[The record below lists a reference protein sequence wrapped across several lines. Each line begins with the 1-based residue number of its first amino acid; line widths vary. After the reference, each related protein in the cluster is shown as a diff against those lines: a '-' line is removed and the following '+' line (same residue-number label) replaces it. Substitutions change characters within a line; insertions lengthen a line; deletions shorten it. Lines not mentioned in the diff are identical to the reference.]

1 MTRIQYY
8 TDHGDYQR
16 IFVWFCQL
24 IIGIIIFLTTLLVL
38 VWGIYFACRVR
49 EFGKKV
55 HYLKKQTDERCQEEL
70 TNARVELINYIF
82 LTVICLTEVIGF
94 AYYITNLIL
103 HSKIPTETHHC
114 PGDNLINEIRTEPFI
129 RYSTGYSVANE
140 IRSDPFIRYSI
151 AISVSCIL
159 IYTSLIHILTSYM
172 ANAYA
177 VKRVVELSRR
187 VKLLFL
193 LLFTQLAVVWL
204 SVFEWKAFVIILLL
218 AAITVFPIHIFFFFK
233 FSRKLYTSLKRRT
246 LDAWFEDTQQHETL
260 KRMCREYK
268 RYTICYGV
276 SIVMIGLT
284 LCLRLIETSTQMVFK
299 DSCWLDELLGVNKSF
314 HWLNDVYKQNNQTFD
329 IFRDVYT
336 ISYNVFAVFSVLS
349 LFLLNASILYN
360 AIMRLYRRR
369 RAYNSYTGTRFTE
382 MNRPL
387 IGNK

>member
-1 MTRIQYY
+1 MVLIQYY
-8 TDHGDYQR
+8 TGQYQR
-16 IFVWFCQL
+16 IFVGFCQL
-24 IIGIIIFLTTLLVL
+24 IIVTLIFPITLLVL
-38 VWGIYFACRVR
+38 VWGIYFACRIR

-70 TNARVELINYIF
+70 TNARVELIKSIF
-82 LTVICLTEVIGF
+82 LTVICLTEVFEFVYGIISIIIH
-94 AYYITNLIL
+94 YNTP
-103 HSKIPTETHHC
+103 SKKIKC
-114 PGDNLINEIRTEPFI
+114 P
-129 RYSTGYSVANE
+129 GYSVANE

-177 VKRVVELSRR
+177 VKRVVKLSRR
-187 VKLLFL
+187 EKLLFL

-204 SVFEWKAFVIILLL
+204 SVIEWKAFVIILLL

-246 LDAWFEDTQQHETL
+246 LDAWFEDTQQHERL

-329 IFRDVYT
+329 IFKDVYK
-336 ISYNVFAVFSVLS
+336 ISYNVFAVFSVFS

>member
-38 VWGIYFACRVR
+38 VWGIYFACRIR

-70 TNARVELINYIF
+70 TNARVELIKYIF
-82 LTVICLTEVIGF
+82 LTVICLTEVLGF
-94 AYYITNLIL
+94 VYYITNLIL
-103 HSKIPTETHHC
+103 HSKIPTEKHHR

-129 RYSTGYSVANE
+129 RYSTAMT
-140 IRSDPFIRYSI
+140 F
-151 AISVSCIL
+151 SCIL

-177 VKRVVELSRR
+177 VKRVVKLSRR
-187 VKLLFL
+187 EKLFFL

-204 SVFEWKAFVIILLL
+204 SALNWRAFVFMELLVS
-218 AAITVFPIHIFFFFK
+218 ITVFPIHIFFFYK

-246 LDAWFEDTQQHETL
+246 LDAWFEDKQQHKRL
-260 KRMCREYK
+260 KGMCNEYK

-284 LCLRLIETSTQMVFK
+284 LSFIPIGTLGKMVFK
-299 DSCWLDELLGVNKSF
+299 NKCRLNDLLGIKNDF
-314 HWLNDVYKQNNQTFD
+314 DWLNDVYKQNKQTLHIFGD
-329 IFRDVYT
+329 IST
-336 ISYNVFAVFSVLS
+336 ISFNVFAVFSVLS
-349 LFLLNASILYN
+349 LFLLNASILCN

>member
-1 MTRIQYY
+1 MAWIQYY
-8 TDHGDYQR
+8 NDNGQYNYQR
-16 IFVWFCQL
+16 IVVGLCQL
-24 IIGIIIFLTTLLVL
+24 FIVTIMFFITLLVL

-70 TNARVELINYIF
+70 TNARVELIKSIF
-82 LTVICLTEVIGF
+82 LTVICLTEVIGHV
-94 AYYITNLIL
+94 YILISLFFHRKTN
-103 HSKIPTETHHC
+103 KIDCTEN
-114 PGDNLINEIRTEPFI
+114 NLINLIRTEPFI
-129 RYSTGYSVANE
+129 RYSTAM
-140 IRSDPFIRYSI
+140 
-151 AISVSCIL
+151 SVSCIL

-177 VKRVVELSRR
+177 VKRVVKLSRR
-187 VKLLFL
+187 EKFLLL
-193 LLFTQLAVVWL
+193 LLFTQLAVLWL
-204 SVFEWKAFVIILLL
+204 SAFYWKTFVVIVLL
-218 AAITVFPIHIFFFFK
+218 AAITLFPIHIFFFYK

-246 LDAWFEDTQQHETL
+246 LDAWFEDKQQHRRL
-260 KRMCREYK
+260 KGMCNEYK

-276 SIVMIGLT
+276 YIVLFGLT
-284 LCLRLIETSTQMVFK
+284 FSFMPIKSFIRIVFV
-299 DSCWLDELLGVNKSF
+299 DSCWLDELLGINKDF

-329 IFRDVYT
+329 IFGDVYK
-336 ISYNVFAVFSVLS
+336 ISYNVFAVFSVFF